1 MDVVKPKEKIDY
13 MAVTYLINKYQATFD
28 ETDKQLKAVY
38 EWVPPDEKPS
48 IEKIRSEV
56 QTCAILYLA
65 TLEEVFD
72 YVKKEKQDGERA
84 DRITRSSR

>member
-1 MDVVKPKEKIDY
+1 MDVVKQKEKIDY
-13 MAVTYLINKYQATFD
+13 MAVTYLINKYKATFD
-28 ETDKQLKAVY
+28 GVDKRLKAVY

-56 QTCAILYLA
+56 HTCAILYLA

-72 YVKKEKQDGERA
+72 YARNEE
-84 DRITRSSR
+84 